1 MVLQRAGKRYSVNW
15 SNIKKNTKERGVDD
29 ASKLPHY
36 HYRDDGFKI
45 WDAIEA
51 YASQI
56 IGLFYV
62 DDAAVSGDKELQ
74 NFSDDLH
81 HNGFPAYGNSS
92 LGHEFP
98 LEEIVLGKF
107 IPSSR
112 LLPLRATLKGVIVS
126 PQLTNSATQD

>member
-1 MVLQRAGKRYSVNW
+1 MVLQRAGKKYSVNW

-45 WDAIEA
+45 RDAIEA
-51 YASQI
+51 YAGQI

-74 NFSDDLH
+74 MIFTTMV
-81 HNGFPAYGNSS
+81 S
-92 LGHEFP
+92 L
-98 LEEIVLGKF
+98 LM
-107 IPSSR
+107 
-112 LLPLRATLKGVIVS
+112 ATLHWDMTFLLKRWC
-126 PQLTNSATQD
+126 